1 MKKEKKVFLG
11 YLIPRSKSKDFDNL
25 LLISHML
32 KQFIFI
38 LPILLFSQTP
48 ALSSIEVADGF
59 IKPLYIASHP
69 NDATLLYVVEQ
80 AGRIMI
86 IQNGEKLKTPFLDI
100 KKRVVNPKRP
110 GDERGL
116 LGFAFHPNHRKN
128 RKFYVNYMNN
138 DGYTVVSEFI
148 IKNKQRAD
156 HTSERILF
164 DLKQPF
170 SNHNGGH
177 MDFGPDGYLYIS
189 VGDGGKAGDPFK
201 AGQDLNT
208 LFGKL
213 IRIDVNQIPYGIPET
228 NPYYGQENKRGEI
241 WASGLRNPWRF
252 SFDRENGD
260 LYIGD
265 VGQNKWEEINYEP
278 GSSKGGLNY
287 GWRIMEAN
295 HCYDPEENCP
305 KNGLTIPILEY
316 PNDANYMRTLTGMD
330 QPDVDGCSVTG
341 GYVYRGKKIKGL
353 KGTYF
358 FGDYCSGNIWTF
370 KVKNGKAVEFQNR
383 TEEINIADGEFTNYI
398 SSFGEDADG
407 ELYIIDYNGG
417 IYKLVGE
424 N

>member
-1 MKKEKKVFLG
+1 
-11 YLIPRSKSKDFDNL
+11 
-25 LLISHML
+25 
-32 KQFIFI
+32 
-38 LPILLFSQTP
+38 
-48 ALSSIEVADGF
+48 
-59 IKPLYIASHP
+59 
-69 NDATLLYVVEQ
+69 VVEQ
-80 AGRIMI
+80 AGRII
-86 IQNGEKLKTPFLDI
+86 VIENGEKLKRPFLDI
-100 KKRVVNPKRP
+100 KKQVVNPNRP

-116 LGFAFHPNHRKN
+116 LGFAFHPNHTKN
-128 RKFYVNYMNN
+128 GKFYINYMNN

-148 IKNKQRAD
+148 VKNKQRAN
-156 HTSERILF
+156 HSSERILF

-177 MDFGPDGYLYIS
+177 MAFGPDGYLYIS
-189 VGDGGKAGDPFK
+189 IGDGGKSGDPNN

-208 LFGKL
+208 IFGKV
-213 IRIDVNQIPYGIPET
+213 IRIDVNQTPYGIPKS

-241 WASGLRNPWRF
+241 WAWGLRNVWRF

-260 LYIGD
+260 IFYGD

-278 GSSKGGLNY
+278 SNSKGGINY
-287 GWRIMEAN
+287 GWRIMEAR
-295 HCYDPEENCP
+295 HCYNPEDNC
-305 KNGLTIPILEY
+305 NESGLTQPILEY

-353 KGTYF
+353 QGTYL
-358 FGDYCSGNIWTF
+358 FGDYCSGNVWSF
-370 KVKNGKAVEFQNR
+370 KVENGKAVEFQNR
-383 TEEINIADGEFTNYI
+383 TEEINLAEGEFTNYI

-417 IYKLVGE
+417 VYKIIIQ